1 MVLITDNEQRT
12 KTIATPLFLSGV
24 QRNVSFRPQGRL
36 ITHCG
41 NCAKKS
47 PETHRYML
55 TENLHDI
62 IISLMAARCATAEML
77 MKAA

>member
-1 MVLITDNEQRT
+1 LRQLRAHGLI
-12 KTIATPLFLSGV
+12 
-24 QRNVSFRPQGRL
+24 
-36 ITHCG
+36 
-41 NCAKKS
+41 KKG
-47 PETHRYML
+47 PENHRYML